1 MRRTHVRKTEYVG
14 LFVEPDLRATIDAEA
29 ARREASVSHT
39 IRSLIRTALAAGGG
53 HSHPAN
59 AGIGQ

>member
-29 ARREASVSHT
+29 ARRDASVSHT
-39 IRSLIRTALAAGGG
+39 IRSLIRIALSTSS
-53 HSHPAN
+53 HSSAI
-59 AGIGQ
+59 AEMR